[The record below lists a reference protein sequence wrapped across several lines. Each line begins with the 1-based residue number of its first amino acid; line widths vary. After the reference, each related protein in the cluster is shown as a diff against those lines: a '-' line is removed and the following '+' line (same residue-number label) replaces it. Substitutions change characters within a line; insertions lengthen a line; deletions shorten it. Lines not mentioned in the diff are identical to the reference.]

1 MQVGLHPADIKRGML
16 PVTLCLNAITDN
28 GNRYTKTKNQHSKY
42 NYSSHNEPPI
52 YLPVNDF
59 LKVKLLATTIAT
71 PSLLIRTSRSAS

>member
-1 MQVGLHPADIKRGML
+1 MQVGLHPVDIKRGML

-28 GNRYTKTKNQHSKY
+28 GNRYTKAKNQHSKN
-42 NYSSHNEPPI
+42 NYCSHNEPPI